1 MNESNE
7 GMTRKNEEKLRAFR
21 LSVVMM
27 LAMLALAVMGN
38 MADRYSF
45 DDEAVILAIEI
56 NECGPSEFDSPDF
69 VEAKNDRFFNTNF

>member
-1 MNESNE
+1 MENNEESRV
-7 GMTRKNEEKLRAFR
+7 RKHEEKLRAFR

-45 DDEAVILAIEI
+45 DDEPMILAIEI
-56 NECGPSEFDSPDF
+56 NECGPGQELDF
-69 VEAKNDRFFNTNF
+69 VEVKDARFY